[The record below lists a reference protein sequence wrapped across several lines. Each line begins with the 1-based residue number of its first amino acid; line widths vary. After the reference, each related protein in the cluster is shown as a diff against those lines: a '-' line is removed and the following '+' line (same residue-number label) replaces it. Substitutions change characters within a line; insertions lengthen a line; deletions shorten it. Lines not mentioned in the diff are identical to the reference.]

1 MYPAVGIDAP
11 LQPIRYPPMMISPLA
26 LALPWT
32 PFSAQEPIDGQ
43 SALTAILEAFGGS
56 GVRSMEDVGPL
67 GLAMLLLLSLASAH
81 LISYLYGAFYASRAT
96 GSQIHRAFPLLSVS
110 ITAIFICIQF
120 SLPLSLGLLGALS
133 IIRFRTPIKEPEEA
147 GFLMLVIAAALCCAT
162 FNLVFLAV
170 LLTVAVGGLLASRI
184 IGPARSDADDGLMS
198 VVLSRADHEASGSQ
212 LLKVLCE
219 KLPGSHLDG
228 VVEGEQEATLTIRFR
243 KMKPEALGDVRQVIA
258 GLVPGARTNVY
269 YLRSGNA

>member
-1 MYPAVGIDAP
+1 
-11 LQPIRYPPMMISPLA
+11 MMITPLA
-26 LALPWT
+26 LSLPWT
-32 PFSAQEPIDGQ
+32 LFSNQEPSEVQ
-43 SALTAILEAFGGS
+43 SALKAIMEAFGGT

-67 GLAMLLLLSLASAH
+67 ALAMLLLLSLASAH

-170 LLTVAVGGLLASRI
+170 LLAVAVGGLLVHRA
-184 IGPARSDADDGLMS
+184 IGPARSDADDGLLS
-198 VVLSRADHEASGSQ
+198 VVLSRVDHDAQGAQ
-212 LLKVLCE
+212 LLKALCE
-219 KLPGSHLDG
+219 KLPGSHVDG
-228 VVEGEQEATLTIRFR
+228 VVEGEQETTLTMRFR
-243 KMKPEALGDVRQVIA
+243 KMKPEALGDVRQMVA

>member
-1 MYPAVGIDAP
+1 
-11 LQPIRYPPMMISPLA
+11 MMISPLA
-26 LALPWT
+26 LTLPWA
-32 PFSAQEPIDGQ
+32 PFRAQETTDGQ
-43 SALTAILEAFGGS
+43 SLLEAIVEAFGGT

-67 GLAMLLLLSLASAH
+67 ALAMLLLLSLASAH

-147 GFLMLVIAAALCCAT
+147 GFLMLVIASALCCAT

-170 LLTVAVGGLLASRI
+170 LLSVAVAGLLARRI
-184 IGPARSDADDGLMS
+184 LGPSRSDADDGLLS
-198 VVLSRADHEASGSQ
+198 VVLPRADHETHGAQ
-212 LLKVLCE
+212 LIKVLCE
-219 KLPGSHLDG
+219 TLPGSHVDG
-228 VVEGEQEATLTIRFR
+228 LVEGQQDTTLTVRFR
-243 KMKPEALGDVRQVIA
+243 RMKPEALGGVRQAIA
-258 GLVPGARTNVY
+258 HLVPEARTNIY